1 MFQNKRIS
9 TIILVIFSFVIGC
22 TALANYSIAQNK
34 PTGGRVVTNT
44 KSSLKVKASK
54 STGKKLQGRNVKNDE
69 GQDGKSRVVKLNPQA
84 DKTPQGP
91 LSVTASEFGITPAI
105 RDLPAVK
112 DGLPRFRG
120 TIKIKDNEENEVIVS
135 RSVPG
140 AGGFFRI

>member
-1 MFQNKRIS
+1 MSRNKRIS
-9 TIILVIFSFVIGC
+9 TIVSVIFSFVIGF
-22 TALANYSIAQNK
+22 TALPDYSIAQNK
-34 PTGGRVVTNT
+34 PSVGRIVTKA
-44 KSSLKVKASK
+44 KSSLKAKVSK
-54 STGKKLQGRNVKNDE
+54 STSRKQKNGDLKDDE

-120 TIKIKDNEENEVIVS
+120 TIKLNDS
-135 RSVPG
+135 
-140 AGGFFRI
+140 AL